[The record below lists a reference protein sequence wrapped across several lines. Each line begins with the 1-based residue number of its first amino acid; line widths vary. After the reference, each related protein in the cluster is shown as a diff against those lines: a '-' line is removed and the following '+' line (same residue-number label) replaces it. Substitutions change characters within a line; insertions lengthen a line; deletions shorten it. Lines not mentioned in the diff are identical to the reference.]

1 MYSGRTNN
9 LMKKRSRNKSTRL
22 GLNCTFSKLWRWFS
36 AAAAVRRVGLILLLI
51 LLPGQLLLECGRARL
66 PPAGPPP
73 EGAGAALPGVLV
85 TVGSHGA
92 RVPPALPDGVLR
104 RAVRG
109 QGVPPTAPASVIIL
123 VTGTQEGAGASSAGL
138 RLAWTRR
145 RPRSLVETLVIG
157 SGLSSDLM
165 S

>member
-1 MYSGRTNN
+1 
-9 LMKKRSRNKSTRL
+9 MKKRNRNKWTRAY
-22 GLNCTFSKLWRWFS
+22 CTFSKLWRWFS

-66 PPAGPPP
+66 PPASPPP

-85 TVGSHGA
+85 TVSSHGA
-92 RVPPALPDGVLR
+92 RVSPALPDRVLR
-104 RAVRG
+104 RAVRR
-109 QGVPPTAPASVIIL
+109 QGVPPTAPASVIVL
-123 VTGTQEGAGASSAGL
+123 VTGTQEGSGASSAGL
-138 RLAWTRR
+138 RLAWAWRR
-145 RPRSLVETLVIG
+145 SRSLVETLVIG